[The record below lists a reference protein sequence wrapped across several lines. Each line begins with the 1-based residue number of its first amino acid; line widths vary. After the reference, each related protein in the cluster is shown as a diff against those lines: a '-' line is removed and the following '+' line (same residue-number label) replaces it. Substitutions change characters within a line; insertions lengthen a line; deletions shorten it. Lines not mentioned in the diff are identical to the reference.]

1 MGRPPAESGRFCHG
15 DGGHGRGDRRWR
27 AGLTRFAMEHD
38 GYGTVAADVPML
50 AKVLRES
57 FVTMY
62 QRHDVL
68 MSLAELVNGVS
79 PREQALT

>member
-1 MGRPPAESGRFCHG
+1 
-15 DGGHGRGDRRWR
+15 
-27 AGLTRFAMEHD
+27 MEHD